1 MWSGSEL
8 ELDKYRKK
16 YGTFQLPYSPEMIE
30 DLMEKAGENII
41 NNKENL
47 LREIKSIVK
56 QK

>member
-8 ELDKYRKK
+8 EHYREKYS
-16 YGTFQLPYSPEMIE
+16 TFQLPYSPEMIE